1 MNKNKLLNIS
11 SHYNLRVLF
20 SYLEF
25 NRTLQLVK
33 YNKLLQEKLRITNRN
48 YITETSYQ
56 YIKKEYEEKKKIQ

>member
-33 YNKLLQEKLRITNRN
+33 YNKLLQEKLRITNIN

-56 YIKKEYEEKKKIQ
+56 YIKKEYEEKKIQ